1 MIGIYVS
8 GVVIVVVVDGG
19 GDGGGGV
26 YSTYCP
32 LSYFVVDWYSGKSSS
47 ISKKAS

>member
-1 MIGIYVS
+1 MIGVYVS
-8 GVVIVVVVDGG
+8 GVVIVVVVVDGG
-19 GDGGGGV
+19 GGGGV

>member
-1 MIGIYVS
+1 MIGVYVS
-8 GVVIVVVVDGG
+8 GVVIVVVVVDG
-19 GDGGGGV
+19 GGGGV

>member
-1 MIGIYVS
+1 MIGVYVS
-8 GVVIVVVVDGG
+8 GVVIVVVVV
-19 GDGGGGV
+19 DGGGGGGD